1 MGRIQHEW
9 QDTKYVLARIGDG
22 VNAARKSYFRFV
34 RKAIDQGRRPEL
46 LGGGLLRSVGGCSAL
61 MALRDSE
68 TRMVSDE
75 RILGSSEFV
84 EKVLKSANEA
94 YERQTKIRVQGI
106 GLSQL
111 IDNVAAWLEVDVEL
125 ILSPSRQ

>member
-1 MGRIQHEW
+1 
-9 QDTKYVLARIGDG
+9 
-22 VNAARKSYFRFV
+22 
-34 RKAIDQGRRPEL
+34 
-46 LGGGLLRSVGGCSAL
+46 